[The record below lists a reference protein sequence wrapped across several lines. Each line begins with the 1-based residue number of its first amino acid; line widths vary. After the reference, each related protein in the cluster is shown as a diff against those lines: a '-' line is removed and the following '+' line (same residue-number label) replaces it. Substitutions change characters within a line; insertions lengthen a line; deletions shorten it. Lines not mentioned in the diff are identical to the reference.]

1 MNRYEVKPWIAWG
14 RASRIKLGGWYADG
28 ILESIDWFFKDCVR
42 QGRRTVNYIKPTP
55 EFMAIKDRVLKD
67 SELFAPLAW
76 PMLIE
81 PNDWGDKPGGY
92 LLNEVMHG
100 HEMVRRG
107 HQGRIQ
113 GETPTAF
120 LNKIQK
126 VGYKINQPI
135 LNVAS
140 W

>member
-1 MNRYEVKPWIAWG
+1 MAVKD
-14 RASRIKLGGWYADG
+14 K
-28 ILESIDWFFKDCVR
+28 V
-42 QGRRTVNYIKPTP
+42 
-55 EFMAIKDRVLKD
+55 MKD

-81 PNDWGDKPGGY
+81 PNDWEPTRHGGY

-107 HQGRIQ
+107 QVGRIQ
-113 GETPTAF
+113 GETPSAF

-126 VGYKINQPI
+126 DGYTVN
-135 LNVAS
+135 
-140 W
+140 